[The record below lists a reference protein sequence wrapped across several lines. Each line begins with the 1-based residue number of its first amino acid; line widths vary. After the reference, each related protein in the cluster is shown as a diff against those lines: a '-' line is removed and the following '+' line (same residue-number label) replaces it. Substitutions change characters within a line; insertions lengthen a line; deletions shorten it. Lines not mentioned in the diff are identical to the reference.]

1 MNSSIINILELL
13 KSAKRLNSL
22 GFSSGYNFDKKKA
35 ADYFQELIQNV
46 HPTAP
51 IFGGIIILEASQDR
65 TEYKVID
72 GIQRLTT
79 ISLLLSVLCTSVN
92 GASEKN
98 DDAKHKIFSRYLS
111 QNDVVKLQLRGKE
124 KNIYLKIIRG
134 ENLPT
139 VETQSNLFKTYEF
152 FIAQLLENKISAM
165 KLFTIISRIQ
175 FMVVF
180 TEPEKV
186 SARVLY
192 QSLNQ
197 DKVDLSQINLITN
210 FIAQECADSC
220 KTWDL
225 ILGNFKNLG
234 LLALTQDFVKNFLT
248 IQENGQIPAES
259 EIYSG
264 FRSYFVKIS
273 VYQEPQQI
281 MSYIRKYSDF
291 YLKIIQSDFEDPEI
305 QSQIMTIN
313 ENDGEDSYPYLME
326 VLDDFE
332 NNLID
337 REVFLNILSEI
348 NSFIHKRNEGSQH
361 SSIVSFASLSS
372 ELNKMLALK
381 ELKPEIPEEDKLTIN
396 EINHFSTFEVQ

>member
-1 MNSSIINILELL
+1 
-13 KSAKRLNSL
+13 
-22 GFSSGYNFDKKKA
+22 
-35 ADYFQELIQNV
+35 
-46 HPTAP
+46 
-51 IFGGIIILEASQDR
+51 
-65 TEYKVID
+65 
-72 GIQRLTT
+72 
-79 ISLLLSVLCTSVN
+79 
-92 GASEKN
+92 
-98 DDAKHKIFSRYLS
+98 
-111 QNDVVKLQLRGKE
+111 
-124 KNIYLKIIRG
+124 
-134 ENLPT
+134 
-139 VETQSNLFKTYEF
+139 
-152 FIAQLLENKISAM
+152 
-165 KLFTIISRIQ
+165 
-175 FMVVF
+175 MVVF